1 LSSGRRKEVA
11 LRSLKSLTILL
22 TLGAWGAATDGAP
35 PDDAAPPGAPSA
47 RPEPPAPPRD
57 YIKAGAWL
65 LQAGDHARAA
75 QYLKAAEDY
84 RDLLTAEEQASL
96 DGMKQRLNGAGAGAS
111 AQPTTAP
118 DPAPTQEAAD
128 SSRATAAALVGQ
140 ARQALGL
147 GRTDEARRLAR
158 QAESLGATFG
168 PGEDSPAHVLQE
180 IDGPPAAVAS
190 PVRNASGDDK
200 QAARWILHQ
209 AKELAAQGHHDEALR
224 KVAEARAMRI
234 HWTLFDETPDRVAAA
249 IEKSRPHA
257 AAAPGATRGD
267 RRQAKA
273 RLKEARAAIA
283 SGRVDQAEAIAQE
296 VGSWN
301 LRFSILDDNPDKVLA
316 AVEAIKRRDAVRQ
329 NGTAAGLGQDLY
341 NVLVQEARAAMAA
354 GQIEVAEAKAQQAQ
368 RMNVVLPVTAD
379 RAESVLHEIAMLR
392 ARNGA
397 VVAAPDGEPPSAAAE
412 RDANAMLAA
421 GQQEQAAAKFV
432 EAERLRA
439 QEMAPAVVATTGDP
453 AVQQVQ
459 AQAPL
464 VAEPTPA
471 LALQPVA
478 AEPAP
483 APQPVALEPAPV
495 AQPVALE
502 PAPAPQPAPT
512 LELATP
518 DAAPA
523 GNEGDALLQQASV
536 LMSSGNFEQAQ
547 QLAQQAKAGG
557 YGVDAKADD
566 LLAQIALARQGGALK
581 LYEAALDAMRK
592 GDADRAKALLNEV
605 AALENQDEAL
615 MQKVQDLLARMPGD
629 QPGTAT
635 LGAVND
641 AEAVKAQRLNVEV
654 GTKVAESRRLLETDP
669 EKAIELLQQ
678 TLTAIKQAEVNPTA
692 ARTMTRRV
700 EVAIELARKDKAAF
714 DEKMKDKAYRA
725 EIEAKRLR
733 ILEADKAKQA
743 QVADLMAKAKDAETR
758 GEWAEAEQYA
768 KRAAEIDPNNI
779 AATALSAVMRIK
791 RHYERDKDIKAR
803 MEDGAVEAF
812 QAVSEAGIA
821 DPTVQQRGIAYA
833 KDFSDLTRRRR
844 DLDLR
849 LAPPKAPEVQAIE
862 DKLNEPVTLDM
873 EQEQPLSQVMSYLSS
888 YTGLNII
895 VDPKALAEEGLTEN
909 TPVKVTAKGIKLK
922 TALKFLLSPLN
933 LTYRIDEGGVLAIT
947 NPQASRSQTNPKAY
961 PVADLIISPHAKRKS
976 QDTPAGMGGI
986 NSTNPGMLGD
996 PNVNQA
1002 ALNSPDAGAV
1012 ITGQPGASGN
1022 AQPTFG
1028 SGDRQLSMDD
1038 FEPLINLIKA
1048 SVAPG
1053 TWKDGTEAVSGGAYG
1068 LGGGG
1073 LGGDAL
1079 GGGTEAVGS
1088 ITPFFLNISLIIR
1101 HTNEVH
1107 DEIVDLLRQ
1116 LRRLQD
1122 LQISVEVRFITVSDS
1137 FFEAIGVDFDFNIQS
1152 DVVGRKSSFAIPN
1165 PAAVP
1170 GAATAATGGA
1180 TAGQTAAIAPYLI
1193 NPSRDHSLGNRQ
1205 PLVVGLGGPT
1215 ENTQNPNFTG
1225 NLGIPFTQSSAGAIQ
1240 PFNALTSNVGAQFG
1254 LAFLSDLEVYLFL
1267 TAVQGDTRNNLVQC
1281 PKVTTF
1287 NGAPAFVINA
1297 VNRNYVAALLPVV
1310 GAGAVAFQPTIGSFP
1325 DGVQLFVTPV
1335 VSADRRY
1342 VRMTLSPIF
1351 QTLIQFDTFTIPAA
1365 VGGGGLGGGATNING
1380 QVQLP
1385 QFSITQ
1391 ISTTVTVPD
1400 GGTVLLGGVKRL
1412 REQRQEFGVPVL
1424 AKTPLINRLF
1434 RNIGVGRTT
1443 DSLMLMVTPRIII
1456 LEEEEERLG
1465 IPAVQNVTF

>member
-1 LSSGRRKEVA
+1 
-11 LRSLKSLTILL
+11 LRSLKSFTILL
-22 TLGAWGAATDGAP
+22 TLGAWGAATEGGPPDGTAP
-35 PDDAAPPGAPSA
+35 PSAPSA
-47 RPEPPAPPRD
+47 STRPEPPAPPRD
-57 YIKAGAWL
+57 YVKAGAWL
-65 LQAGDHARAA
+65 LQTGDHARAA
-75 QYLKAAEDY
+75 QYLKAADDY
-84 RDLLTAEEQASL
+84 RDMLTAEEQASL
-96 DGMKQRLNGAGAGAS
+96 DQMKQQLSGAAAPAATDS
-111 AQPTTAP
+111 A
-118 DPAPTQEAAD
+118 AAA
-128 SSRATAAALVGQ
+128 ATATDSARSTAEALVGQ
-140 ARQALGL
+140 ARQALSM
-147 GRTDEARRLAR
+147 GRPDEARRLAR
-158 QAESLGATFG
+158 QAEGLGAAFA
-168 PGEDSPAHVLQE
+168 PGEDSPARILAE
-180 IDGPPAAVAS
+180 LDGPPAAAATAARTT
-190 PVRNASGDDK
+190 PADDK
-200 QAARWILHQ
+200 QAARWLIQQ
-209 AKELAAQGHHDEALR
+209 AKELAAQGQYDAALG
-224 KVAEARAMRI
+224 KIAEARAKRV
-234 HWTLFDETPDRVAAA
+234 HWTLFDETPDRVEAA
-249 IEKSRPHA
+249 IQKSRPRPGQTA
-257 AAAPGATRGD
+257 GAAPGD

-273 RLKEARAAIA
+273 RLKEARHALSA
-283 SGRVDQAEAIAQE
+283 GQVDQAEAIARE
-296 VGSWN
+296 VGGWN
-301 LRFSILDDNPDKVLA
+301 LRYSLLDDTPDKVLA
-316 AVEAIKRRDAVRQ
+316 AVQAVKRRDAVRQ

-341 NVLVQEARAAMAA
+341 HVLVQEARAALAA
-354 GQIEVAEAKAQQAQ
+354 GQVEVAEAKAQQAQ
-368 RMNVVLPVTAD
+368 RMNVVVPVTAD
-379 RAESVLHEIAMLR
+379 RAESVLHDIAMMR
-392 ARNGA
+392 ARGT
-397 VVAAPDGEPPSAAAE
+397 S
-412 RDANAMLAA
+412 
-421 GQQEQAAAKFV
+421 
-432 EAERLRA
+432 
-439 QEMAPAVVATTGDP
+439 APAVEVAAQASQPVPTAPAAVDP
-453 AVQQVQ
+453 AVQPVQ
-459 AQAPL
+459 AF
-464 VAEPTPA
+464 
-471 LALQPVA
+471 
-478 AEPAP
+478 
-483 APQPVALEPAPV
+483 EPAPV
-495 AQPVALE
+495 LSLQPAGAEAAPPALAPIEQPE
-502 PAPAPQPAPT
+502 PAAEPLPAADPALADPAPQPAA
-512 LELATP
+512 E
-518 DAAPA
+518 PA
-523 GNEGDALLQQASV
+523 NEGDVLLQQAST
-536 LMSSGNFEQAQ
+536 LMSAGNFDQAQ
-547 QLAQQAKAGG
+547 QFAQQAKNGG
-557 YGVDAKADD
+557 YGVEAKADD
-566 LLAQIALARQGGALK
+566 LLAQIALAQQGGALK
-581 LYEAALDAMRK
+581 LYEAALDSMRK
-592 GDADRAKALLNEV
+592 GDFDRARALLNEV

-615 MQKVQDLLARMPGD
+615 MQKVQDLLTRMPGD

-641 AEAVKAQRLNVEV
+641 AEAVNAQRLNVEV
-654 GTKVAESRRLLETDP
+654 GTKVAEARRLLETDP
-669 EKAIELLQQ
+669 DKAIELLQQ
-678 TLTAIKQAEVNPTA
+678 TLTAIQQAEVNPTA

-700 EVAIELARKDKAAF
+700 EVAIELAKKDKAAF

-743 QVADLMAKAKDAETR
+743 QVAELMAKAKDAETR

-779 AATALSAVMRIK
+779 AATALSTVMRIK
-791 RHYERDKDIKAR
+791 RHYERDKQIKAD
-803 MEDGAVEAF
+803 MEEGTLEAF

-833 KDFSDLTRRRR
+833 KDFADLTKRRR

-849 LAPPKAPEVQAIE
+849 LGNPKSPEVQAIE
-862 DKLNEPVTLDM
+862 AKLNEPVTLDM
-873 EQEQPLSQVMSYLSS
+873 EQEQPLGQVIQYLSS

-895 VDPKALAEEGLTEN
+895 LDPKALAEEGYTEN

-922 TALKFLLSPLN
+922 TALKYLLGPLN
-933 LTYRIDEGGVLAIT
+933 LTYKIDEGGVLAIT
-947 NPQASRSQTNPKAY
+947 NPQASRSQTKALAY

-976 QDTPAGMGGI
+976 QEVPAGMGGI

-996 PNVNQA
+996 PNANLTA
-1002 ALNSPDAGAV
+1002 MNSPDPSAV
-1012 ITGQPGASGN
+1012 LTGQPGASGN
-1022 AQPTFG
+1022 ATPTLG
-1028 SGDRQLSMDD
+1028 AGDRQLSMED

-1053 TWKDGTEAVSGGAYG
+1053 TWKDGTEAISGGAYG
-1068 LGGGG
+1068 LGGG

-1137 FFEAIGVDFDFNIQS
+1137 FFEQIGVDFDFNIQS
-1152 DVVGRKSSFAIPN
+1152 DVVGKKSSFAIPN

-1170 GAATAATGGA
+1170 GAATGATTGATG
-1180 TAGQTAAIAPYLI
+1180 GQTAAIAPYLI
-1193 NPSRDHSLGNRQ
+1193 NPARDHSLGNRQ

-1215 ENTQNPNFTG
+1215 ENTVNPNFSG
-1225 NLGIPFTQSSAGAIQ
+1225 NLGIPFTQSSAGAIS

-1267 TAVQGDTRNNLVQC
+1267 TAVQGDTRNNLVQA

-1412 REQRQEFGVPVL
+1412 REQRLEFGVPVL
-1424 AKTPLINRLF
+1424 SKTPLINRLF